1 MRWSAILALAAA
13 LASLVVADRLAPEQ
27 DAPMPSTAAQPVA
40 VGYRGTGDD
49 GGTWFCVG
57 AVGGVAGSIAEVII
71 VNTSPRE
78 MRAAIRFYPAVP
90 LGGRSRHWPAV
101 RSEVIVA
108 PYSRFALS
116 AAGTVSKAV
125 ADLVAFD
132 EVFVASE
139 VTLDS
144 PGGVVLQQVT
154 VGGASDIGP
163 CLTAASPEWYFAAA
177 STRRDARVRLSL
189 LNPYADDAVV
199 DIAFVTDEGAREPVA
214 YKGVVVPANALV
226 VLDLGSEVTRR
237 AQMSFSVVAR
247 TGNVLASRLQSF
259 NGGLGLSGVS
269 LSAGAHRAEQ
279 QWLFPLGVAGAGTGA
294 ANSFVLYNPN
304 AAEARVDLT
313 VELDASLQARGV
325 PPFEL
330 TVPPGQRVEL
340 TFGADGV
347 GDGGAHPSSE
357 VYALDAT
364 ARLLPSEQYWVS
376 VRSFNGVGVVVERLR
391 TAATGTPAPGVSIL
405 GGRTAGAS
413 RGMLALPNVD
423 GHPGT
428 VAVVNPSLETI
439 SRLSLEVLTGS
450 GWQPLEGFEDLEIR
464 PRRRLLLDLGG
475 RIPADTLALRFD
487 ASEPL
492 VASYSGPA
500 GVRAMEIVPELE
512 GLAALELLLF

>member
-57 AVGGVAGSIAEVII
+57 AVGGTAGSIAEVII

-108 PYSRFALS
+108 PHSRFALS
-116 AAGTVSKAV
+116 AAGTVARAV
-125 ADLVAFD
+125 ADLAAFD

-139 VTLDS
+139 VTLDA
-144 PGGVVLQQVT
+144 PGGVVLQQVS
-154 VGGASDIGP
+154 VGGATDIGP
-163 CLTAASPEWYFAAA
+163 CLTAASPEWYFAVA

-259 NGGLGLSGVS
+259 SGGLGLSGVS
-269 LSAGAHRAEQ
+269 LSAGALRAEQ
-279 QWLFPLGVAGAGTGA
+279 QWLFPLGVAGADAGA

-313 VELDASLQARGV
+313 VELDASLRARGV

-330 TVPPGQRVEL
+330 TIPPGQRVEVAFFPHL
-340 TFGADGV
+340 SGK
-347 GDGGAHPSSE
+347 AHPVSGVS
-357 VYALDAT
+357 VLQAT
-364 ARLLPSEQYWVS
+364 TRLLASERYWVS
-376 VRSFNGVGVVVERLR
+376 VRSFNGVAVVVERLR
-391 TAATGTPAPGVSIL
+391 TGEAGLPNEVSIL
-405 GGRTAGAS
+405 GGRTAGAT

-439 SRLSLEVLTGS
+439 SRLSLEVLTGR
-450 GWQPLEGFEDLEIR
+450 GWGPLEGFEDLEIR